1 MNKVKL
7 EQFFTQQE
15 NAHNALI
22 PLFNPIFPQKLGNFP
37 ENV

>member
-22 PLFNPIFPQKLGNFP
+22 PLFNPNFTQKLGNFP